1 MKIGLSYNI
10 KKEPHPDEPYD
21 AFVEY
26 DSKETI
32 SAIARAINSMGHTVI
47 ALGEGKSFLWHIL
60 SRDLDLVF
68 NIAEGVG
75 NSRGREAQVPAVLE
89 MLGIPF
95 SGSDSQCLA
104 ICLDKPLTKKIVSL
118 SGVNTP
124 EWSVISNIQELEDM
138 KWDRLRFPIFVKP
151 AYEGSSKGVS
161 SDSKANTPEEAST
174 VIEKILST
182 YHEPA
187 LVEEFIE
194 GDEVTVGIIG
204 NSPPEILG
212 IMRVL
217 PKNQGSMIYSRE
229 NKEDW
234 QTRLEY
240 ECPARLGMETTNKI
254 KEASLR
260 TYETLGCRDFARLD
274 FRVDKNGEPYFLE
287 INPLP
292 GLDPINSDLVI
303 MANKVGLSYEE
314 LISRILNST
323 LQRINK
329 ATVPK

>member
-1 MKIGLSYNI
+1 VKIGLSYNI
-10 KKEPHPDEPYD
+10 KKEPRPDEPDD

-60 SRDLDLVF
+60 SWDLDLVF

-217 PKNQGSMIYSRE
+217 PKIR
-229 NKEDW
+229 
-234 QTRLEY
+234 
-240 ECPARLGMETTNKI
+240 A
-254 KEASLR
+254 A
-260 TYETLGCRDFARLD
+260 
-274 FRVDKNGEPYFLE
+274 
-287 INPLP
+287 
-292 GLDPINSDLVI
+292 
-303 MANKVGLSYEE
+303 
-314 LISRILNST
+314 
-323 LQRINK
+323 
-329 ATVPK
+329 

>member
-1 MKIGLSYNI
+1 M
-10 KKEPHPDEPYD
+10 
-21 AFVEY
+21 
-26 DSKETI
+26 
-32 SAIARAINSMGHTVI
+32 I
-47 ALGEGKSFLWHIL
+47 ALGEGNSFLWHIL
-60 SRDLDLVF
+60 SWDLDLVF

-75 NSRGREAQVPAVLE
+75 NSRGCEAQVPAVLE

-124 EWSVISNIQELEDM
+124 EWPVISDIQKLEDM

-161 SDSKANTPEEAST
+161 DDPKANTPEEAST
-174 VIEKILST
+174 VIEKILSA

-217 PKNQGSMIYSRE
+217 TKNQDSMIYSRE
-229 NKEDW
+229 NKEGW

-240 ECPARLGMETTNKI
+240 ECTARLGVEATNKI
-254 KEASLR
+254 KEASLIV
-260 TYETLGCRDFARLD
+260 YETLGCWDFARLD
-274 FRVDKNGEPYFLE
+274 FRVNKRGEPYFLE

-292 GLDPINSDLVI
+292 GLNPVNSDLVI

-323 LQRINK
+323 LHRISK